1 MPWYWQQMYMEGMAD
16 EIGADREAVGGGS
29 APTDVAPGVRQ
40 HTERVDF
47 TTMPTAAVQ
56 QWLRDQ
62 GPQ

>member
-1 MPWYWQQMYMEGMAD
+1 MEGMAD

-47 TTMPTAAVQ
+47 TSMPTAAVQ